1 MDYRT
6 LVLQLLKERKYPK
19 LEHYVVL
26 DVYYKMIPVDYPSS
40 SVSRYDRRFDN
51 PEDVYVRDS
60 KPFSVNFMVCVGDYA
75 FYLHET
81 SALDLETFPTKC
93 VSVKIDRSYLDDSVL
108 HQKSDTFEEEIY
120 KFLTLL
126 NYDVPR
132 VAGVLNMEFF
142 ASTRFLPQRVNLFV
156 FKYGVREVTYEP
168 LSEAERSC
176 FGPSAR
182 TEIFPARTILGRLS
196 ECKSSSVLLSLNDN
210 VEFPRLKYTRHFST
224 LWRTT
229 IPLAYNPLENPIIV

>member
-6 LVLQLLKERKYPK
+6 LVLQLLRERKYLK
-19 LEHYVVL
+19 LEEYVVV

-40 SVSRYDRRFDN
+40 SVLRYDRRSDN

-60 KPFSVNFMVCVGDYA
+60 KPFNFNFMVCVGDFA

-81 SALDLETFPTKC
+81 NALDLETFPTERI
-93 VSVKIDRSYLDDSVL
+93 SIKIDRSYLDNNVL

-120 KFLTLL
+120 NFLTLL

-142 ASTRFLPQRVNLFV
+142 ASTRFLPQRFNLFV
-156 FKYGVREVTYEP
+156 FKYSVRDVSYEP
-168 LSEAERSC
+168 LSEAERSR
-176 FGPSAR
+176 FGPSA
-182 TEIFPARTILGRLS
+182 EIFPARTILGRLS

-210 VEFPRLKYTRHFST
+210 VEFPRLKYTQHFST
-224 LWRTT
+224 RWKTL